1 MDQKHAD
8 TVKAF
13 DVVVVGAGFGGLPML
28 HRLREMGL
36 SARVFEAGGGV
47 GGTWYWNRY
56 PGCRCDVESLEY
68 SYSFSEALQQ
78 DWEWTERFPGRP
90 EILDYL
96 NHVTDRFGLRDDIEF
111 NTRVTAA
118 VYDETANRWQVDTD
132 SGPISARFCVMATGC
147 LSSTNTPDFPGL
159 HSFEGD
165 IYHTGNWPHE
175 EVDFSGKRVG
185 IIGTGSSSIQ
195 STPVIA
201 EAAQHLYVFQRT
213 PNFSVPAR
221 NALLDPEVQAQVKA
235 KYAAYRKQQRAL
247 PFACHYPPRDQSGM
261 DVTPEEREALFE
273 EYWAYGELSFLSV
286 FSDLITNAES
296 NEAAAEF
303 IRSKIRAIVKDPE
316 TAEKLCPDHHVGCKR
331 PCSDTEYYEAFN
343 RDNVSLVDVSETPI
357 SAITPKGVDV
367 GARAYALDAIVFA
380 TGFDAMTGS
389 LDKINIRGREDLPL
403 KDKWKAGPRT
413 YLGVTTVGFP
423 NLFFIAGPGSPSVLA
438 NMVTSVEHHVEW
450 IADAIAHL
458 AATGKA
464 HIEPTAAAED
474 AWVIHVNEVAGQTL
488 YPTCNSW
495 YLGANIPGKPRIFMP
510 YIGGFP
516 RYERKCEEFVAN
528 GYEGFAIA

>member
-1 MDQKHAD
+1 
-8 TVKAF
+8 
-13 DVVVVGAGFGGLPML
+13 
-28 HRLREMGL
+28 
-36 SARVFEAGGGV
+36 
-47 GGTWYWNRY
+47 
-56 PGCRCDVESLEY
+56 
-68 SYSFSEALQQ
+68 
-78 DWEWTERFPGRP
+78 
-90 EILDYL
+90 
-96 NHVTDRFGLRDDIEF
+96 
-111 NTRVTAA
+111 
-118 VYDETANRWQVDTD
+118 
-132 SGPISARFCVMATGC
+132 MATGC

-273 EYWAYGELSFLSV
+273 EYWAYGGLSFLSV

-413 YLGVTTVGFP
+413 YLGVTTVGVP
-423 NLFFIAGPGSPSVLA
+423 
-438 NMVTSVEHHVEW
+438 
-450 IADAIAHL
+450 
-458 AATGKA
+458 
-464 HIEPTAAAED
+464 EPVFHRGT
-474 AWVIHVNEVAGQTL
+474 
-488 YPTCNSW
+488 
-495 YLGANIPGKPRIFMP
+495 R
-510 YIGGFP
+510 
-516 RYERKCEEFVAN
+516 
-528 GYEGFAIA
+528 